1 MAHLNFSF
9 TLFLSIGFL
18 SFSSGLALGAEAT
31 SIGSS
36 AVQSAAPYRGDF
48 AGLARQLD
56 LSWSIFPP
64 LRLLNRLARNP
75 QPHCEEAV
83 ARLEK

>member
-48 AGLARQLD
+48 AGLAKAVGPVVVNISTSQVIKPSRQE
-56 LSWSIFPP
+56 SPTP
-64 LRLLNRLARNP
+64 L
-75 QPHCEEAV
+75 
-83 ARLEK
+83 